1 LSAFMVLKG
10 GISSLIE
17 DFGRYGLCDKG
28 ITNSGVMDEYA
39 YMVLNSLLQNQPNT
53 NCVEIKMGGFKLE
66 ARDSCTIA
74 ATGADAHFS
83 INSVKQNIWR
93 THNIKKGDIL
103 EFEYAK
109 NGVMIYFG
117 VKGGFDIKKELGSNS
132 TTLKEGIGQNLKKGD
147 LLRFSHNETQYYQ
160 SLLKEKFIP
169 LYPKELEIRVVLGYQ
184 NSFFKSEEIENFFS
198 KAYIVSRQFN
208 RMGYRLEGEPIECDI
223 GGIISEGISFG
234 AIQIPKDGK
243 PIILLKERQTIGG
256 YPKIGSALPIDCFK
270 LSQLKAG
277 DRVKFKAIEIEEA
290 QKKMK
295 IFKKALN
302 LRTITGKAR

>member
-1 LSAFMVLKG
+1 MVLEG
-10 GISSLIE
+10 GILSLIE

-39 YMVLNSLLQNQPNT
+39 YMALNSLLQNQPNT
-53 NCVEIKMGGFKLE
+53 NCIEITMGGLKLE
-66 ARDSCTIA
+66 ARGSCVIA
-74 ATGADAHFS
+74 VTGADARFC

-103 EFEYAK
+103 EFGYAK
-109 NGVMIYFG
+109 NGVKIYFG
-117 VKGGFDIKKELGSNS
+117 VKGGFHREKELDSNS
-132 TTLKEGIGQNLKKGD
+132 TTLKEGIGQSLKKGN
-147 LLRFSHNETQYYQ
+147 LLSFSHDETQDY
-160 SLLKEKFIP
+160 SILLKEKFIP
-169 LYPKELEIRVVLGYQ
+169 SYPKELEIRVVLGYQ
-184 NSFFKSEEIENFFS
+184 DSFFKSKEIEKFFS
-198 KAYIVSRQFN
+198 QTYTISPQFN
-208 RMGYRLEGEPIECDI
+208 RMGYRLEGEPIKCEI

-256 YPKIGSALPIDCFK
+256 YPKIGSVLPIDCFK

-277 DRVKFKAIEIEEA
+277 DRVKFKVMGIEEA

-295 IFKKALN
+295 IFKSFCD
-302 LRTITGKAR
+302 

>member
-1 LSAFMVLKG
+1 MVLEG
-10 GISSLIE
+10 GILSLIE

-39 YMVLNSLLQNQPNT
+39 YMSLNSLLQNKPNT
-53 NCVEIKMGGFKLE
+53 NCIEITMGGLKLE
-66 ARDSCTIA
+66 AKCSCVIA
-74 ATGADAHFS
+74 VTGADARFS

-103 EFEYAK
+103 EFGYAK
-109 NGVMIYFG
+109 NGVRIYFG
-117 VKGGFDIKKELGSNS
+117 VKGGFDRKKELGSNS
-132 TTLKEGIGQNLKKGD
+132 TTLKEGIGQSLKKGD
-147 LLRFSHNETQYYQ
+147 LLRFSHDETQDYCV
-160 SLLKEKFIP
+160 LLKEKFIP
-169 LYPKELEIRVVLGYQ
+169 LYPKELETRVVLGYQ
-184 NSFFKSEEIENFFS
+184 DSFFKSQEIEKFFS
-198 KAYIVSRQFN
+198 QTYTISPQFN
-208 RMGYRLEGEPIECDI
+208 RMGYRLEGEPIKCEI

-295 IFKKALN
+295 IFTN
-302 LRTITGKAR
+302 SFCY